1 MVSVEHNDPINE
13 KILAISEDKI
23 EGFVREPFEEIAERS
38 GVEVD
43 VVMAR
48 IGAMLRAGT
57 IRRVRQTLL
66 ATNLADGA
74 LVAWKVGEDKMDA
87 AFDFMFQRDPFSG
100 HVVLR
105 STDTLTA
112 GSDYK
117 LWTTVKVPHGFSLEE
132 HCRLLA
138 GKVGA
143 ERFRIMPAKGIFTL
157 GVGHVRR
164 KAIEPGS
171 RADIPAKMIE
181 VRAVELSEREWAVLL
196 ALITGYALFFFISK
210 HVHHVC
216 PACAASHFDADAT
229 RHFSEIA
236 TALIVALAIHST
248 TDGLALGIQG
258 ETPGTGATKWSL
270 FSALCIHKVP
280 EGLAL
285 GGLLIGAGLQRAA
298 AVGWVAAVEATTLL
312 GGVIGYFLLT
322 NISMLWLGLIMAHV
336 GGGFIYLATHAV
348 VGEMLK
354 HGKKLV
360 LTSFALGIALIAVLN
375 IGLRL
380 VR

>member
-1 MVSVEHNDPINE
+1 MANALWQVVAAYVFA
-13 KILAISEDKI
+13 LAGGSISTT
-23 EGFVREPFEEIAERS
+23 
-38 GVEVD
+38 
-43 VVMAR
+43 
-48 IGAMLRAGT
+48 LRLAHKPLCALISFAAGT
-57 IRRVRQTLL
+57 LL
-66 ATNLADGA
+66 SVTVFAILPESLGA
-74 LVAWKVGEDKMDA
+74 CPW
-87 AFDFMFQRDPFSG
+87 
-100 HVVLR
+100 
-105 STDTLTA
+105 
-112 GSDYK
+112 
-117 LWTTVKVPHGFSLEE
+117 
-132 HCRLLA
+132 
-138 GKVGA
+138 
-143 ERFRIMPAKGIFTL
+143 
-157 GVGHVRR
+157 
-164 KAIEPGS
+164 
-171 RADIPAKMIE
+171 
-181 VRAVELSEREWAVLL
+181 WAVVIAL
-196 ALITGYALFFFISK
+196 ATGYALFFLISK

-258 ETPGTGATKWSL
+258 EIPVAGATKWSL

-298 AVGWVAAVEATTLL
+298 GVGWVAAVEATTLL
-312 GGVIGYFLLT
+312 GGVIGYFFLT

-360 LTSFALGIALIAVLN
+360 LTSFALGVALIAVLK

-380 VR
+380 LR